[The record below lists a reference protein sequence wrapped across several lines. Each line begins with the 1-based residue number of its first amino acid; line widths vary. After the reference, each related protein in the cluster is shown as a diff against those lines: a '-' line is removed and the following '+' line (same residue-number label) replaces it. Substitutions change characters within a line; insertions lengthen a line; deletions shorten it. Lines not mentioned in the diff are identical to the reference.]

1 MKQGVSIGNQIYM
14 SFYLK
19 TETRARRKLFGYS
32 IAFKD
37 ALQLCKRI
45 INIKAMR
52 LHLLETKYITRVRA
66 SEATEEKNW

>member
-1 MKQGVSIGNQIYM
+1 M
-14 SFYLK
+14 
-19 TETRARRKLFGYS
+19 FGYS